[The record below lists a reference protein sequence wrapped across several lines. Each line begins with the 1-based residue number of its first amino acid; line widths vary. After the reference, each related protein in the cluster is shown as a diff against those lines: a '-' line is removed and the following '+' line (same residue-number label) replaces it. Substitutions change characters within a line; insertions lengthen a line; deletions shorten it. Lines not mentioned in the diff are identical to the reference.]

1 MSNSESHP
9 VSGGE
14 LGAKVAA
21 QGELVRQLKADKK
34 PKEEIDAA
42 VKTLLSL
49 KVRTV
54 FLRVFN
60 LFLLLFQQ
68 LRLST
73 RPPLV
78 RTGNLLEEVSLP
90 RSKTRRKRRKR
101 RQR

>member
-1 MSNSESHP
+1 M
-9 VSGGE
+9 SGGE

-49 KVRTV
+49 KVRKV
-54 FLRVFN
+54 FLRVLN

>member
-1 MSNSESHP
+1 M
-9 VSGGE
+9 SGGE

-34 PKEEIDAA
+34 PKEEIDTA

-54 FLRVFN
+54 FLRVLN

-73 RPPLV
+73 RRPLV

-90 RSKTRRKRRKR
+90 RSKIRRKRRKR

>member
-1 MSNSESHP
+1 M
-9 VSGGE
+9 SGGE

-21 QGELVRQLKADKK
+21 QGDLVRQLKADKK

-49 KVRTV
+49 KVRTE
-54 FLRVFN
+54 FLRVLN

-101 RQR
+101 RLR

>member
-1 MSNSESHP
+1 M
-9 VSGGE
+9 SGGE

-54 FLRVFN
+54 FLRVLN

-73 RPPLV
+73 RRPLV
-78 RTGNLLEEVSLP
+78 RTGYLLEGGSLP
-90 RSKTRRKRRKR
+90 RSKIRRKRRKR